1 MSNTSNPNSGTA
13 VVANAVPIKDAVIR
27 IAGNSQDGIQ
37 TVGELLARYSGR
49 SAQEVMSYMT
59 IPATISGG
67 PSIYQVRIGSD
78 EVLSVGDE
86 VDVLVAFYQHSY
98 EQHIS
103 VLRNGGVLIYDPDQ
117 VKPNPDDK
125 RFTCVGVPMTSLTIE
140 AIGGKGRDK
149 GKNMF
154 LLGLIAR
161 MFDLNMPKLE
171 AMLKDWGAKRD
182 ASTMEA
188 TFNAF
193 RAGYGFD
200 VGRMGQNFRFIPNE
214 RRTGRPL
221 VVMAG
226 NQAMAYGLIAA
237 GVRFGAA
244 YPITPSSQIM
254 EILRAEL
261 PKYGGMFL
269 QAEDEIAAVCAAI
282 GAGYGGRVAVTST
295 SGPGLSLKTEAIG
308 WAVMAEIPLVVI
320 DVQRG
325 GPSTGLPTKM
335 EQSDLNIA
343 IFGGH
348 GDCPRI
354 VIAPRDVEDAFYSS
368 IEAVDLARHYSSPV
382 IILSDQA
389 IGFRVEA
396 FEEPDLKAIVREMP
410 IDFTPRGADFKPY
423 EDTPEGIP
431 HHAPP
436 GAPIANNNYPILTGL
451 EHNEAGHPGEDPK
464 FHTVMT
470 AKRRRKL
477 QKLAE
482 KLPTPEVFGPAE
494 GDTLLVSWGSSYGPA
509 REAAEKSIAAGE
521 PLSALCI
528 RYLNPLPPGL
538 DKIFDRFKRILVVEN
553 NDSGLYGFG
562 QLAAILR
569 SRYCNPRIGG
579 INKADGLSFK
589 VREILEAVHSQAR

>member
-1 MSNTSNPNSGTA
+1 MSNTSGSNSGA
-13 VVANAVPIKDAVIR
+13 AANAVPIKDAVIR

-67 PSIYQVRIGSD
+67 PSIYQVRIGSG
-78 EVLSVGDE
+78 EVLSAGDE

-98 EQHIS
+98 EKHLGA
-103 VLRNGGVLIYDPDQ
+103 LRKGGVLIYDPDQ

-125 RFTCVGVPMTSLTIE
+125 RFTSIAVPMTSLTIE
-140 AIGGKGRDK
+140 AVGGKGRDK

-161 MFDLNMPKLE
+161 MFDLDMPKLE
-171 AMLKDWGAKRD
+171 AMLKDWGARRD
-182 ASTMEA
+182 AGTMEA
-188 TFNAF
+188 VFNAF
-193 RAGYGFD
+193 RAGYAFD
-200 VGRMGQNFRFIPNE
+200 IGRLGQNFKFIPNE
-214 RRTGRPL
+214 RHSGRPL

-226 NQAMAYGLIAA
+226 NQAMAYGMIAA

-244 YPITPSSQIM
+244 YPITPSSQVM
-254 EILRAEL
+254 EIMRAEL
-261 PKYGGMFL
+261 PKYGGIFL
-269 QAEDEIAAVCAAI
+269 QCEDEIASVCAAV
-282 GAGYGGRVAVTST
+282 GASYGGRVAVTST
-295 SGPGLSLKTEAIG
+295 SGPGLALKSEGIG

-354 VIAPRDVEDAFYSS
+354 VIAPKDVEDAFYIS
-368 IEAVDLARHYSSPV
+368 IEAVKLAREYSCPV
-382 IILSDQA
+382 IVLSDQA

-396 FEEPDLKAIVREMP
+396 FEEPDLKAITRELP

-423 EDTPEGIP
+423 EDTPDGVP
-431 HHAPP
+431 HHPPP
-436 GAPIANNNYPILTGL
+436 GTPIANNNFPILTGL

-464 FHTVMT
+464 YHAVMT

-494 GDTLLVSWGSSYGPA
+494 GDTLLVSWGSSYGPT
-509 REAAEKSIAAGE
+509 REAVEKSLADGV

-538 DKIFDRFKRILVVEN
+538 DKIFNRFKRILVVEN

-569 SRYCNPRIGG
+569 SCYCNPRIGG
-579 INKADGLSFK
+579 INKTDGLSFK
-589 VREILEAVHSQAR
+589 VREILDAVHAKAR

>member
-1 MSNTSNPNSGTA
+1 MSNMSDSNGGSAATTNM
-13 VVANAVPIKDAVIR
+13 VPIKDAVIR

-37 TVGELLARYSGR
+37 TVGELLARFSGR

-67 PSIYQVRIGSD
+67 PSIYQVRIGSG
-78 EVLSVGDE
+78 EVLTVGDE

-98 EQHIS
+98 EKHLG
-103 VLRNGGVLIYDPDQ
+103 VLRKGGVLIYDTDH
-117 VKPNPDDK
+117 VEPNLDDK
-125 RFTCVGVPMTSLTIE
+125 RFTYVGVPMTALTVE
-140 AIGGKGRDK
+140 AIGGKGHDK

-154 LLGLIAR
+154 LLGLLAR
-161 MFDLNMPKLE
+161 MFDLDTVKLE
-171 AMLKDWGAKRD
+171 AMLKAWGAKRD
-182 ASTMEA
+182 VGTMEA

-200 VGRMGQNFRFIPNE
+200 IGRMGQNFRFIPNE
-214 RRTGRPL
+214 RRSGRPL

-254 EILRAEL
+254 EIMRAEL
-261 PKYGGMFL
+261 PKYGGIFL

-282 GAGYGGRVAVTST
+282 GASYGGRVAVTST
-295 SGPGLSLKTEAIG
+295 SGPGLALKTEGIG

-354 VIAPRDVEDAFYSS
+354 VLAPTDVEDAFYSS
-368 IEAVDLARHYSSPV
+368 IEAVDLARKYSCPV

-396 FEEPDLKAIVREMP
+396 FEEPDLDKIVREMP
-410 IDFTPRGADFKPY
+410 IDFTPRGAEFKPY
-423 EDTPEGIP
+423 EDTPDGIP
-431 HHAPP
+431 HHPAP
-436 GAPIANNNYPILTGL
+436 GTPIANHNYPILTGL
-451 EHNEAGHPGEDPK
+451 EHNEAGHPGEDPR
-464 FHTVMT
+464 FHTMMT

-482 KLPTPEVFGPAE
+482 TLPTPKVLGPAK
-494 GDTLLVSWGSSYGPA
+494 GDTLLVSWGSAYGPS
-509 REAAEKSIAAGE
+509 REAAEKSTADGQ
-521 PLSALCI
+521 PLSVLCI

-538 DKIFDRFKRILVVEN
+538 DEIFNRFKRILVVEN
-553 NDSGLYGFG
+553 NDSGLYGYG
-562 QLAAILR
+562 QLAALLR
-569 SRYCNPRIGG
+569 SRYCNPRIGS
-579 INKADGLSFK
+579 INKTDGLSFK
-589 VREILEAVHSQAR
+589 VSEILEAVRAQTR

>member
-1 MSNTSNPNSGTA
+1 MSDSNSGAPATA
-13 VVANAVPIKDAVIR
+13 KVVPIKDAVIR

-37 TVGELLARYSGR
+37 TVGELLARFSGR

-67 PSIYQVRIGSD
+67 PSIYQVRIGSG

-98 EQHIS
+98 EKHLGS
-103 VLRNGGVLIYDPDQ
+103 LRNGGVLIYDPDQ
-117 VKPNPDDK
+117 VKPDLDDK
-125 RFTCVGVPMTSLTIE
+125 RFTYVGVPMTSLTIE

-161 MFDLNMPKLE
+161 MFDLDTVKLE
-171 AMLKDWGAKRD
+171 TMLKDWGAKRD

-200 VGRMGQNFRFIPNE
+200 IGRMGQNFRFIPNE
-214 RRTGRPL
+214 QRSGRPL

-226 NQAMAYGLIAA
+226 NQAMAYGLLAA

-261 PKYGGMFL
+261 PKYGGIFL

-282 GAGYGGRVAVTST
+282 GGGYGGRVAVTST
-295 SGPGLSLKTEAIG
+295 SGPGLALKTEAIG

-354 VIAPRDVEDAFYSS
+354 VIAPSDVEDAFYSS
-368 IEAVDLARHYSSPV
+368 IEAVDLARQYSCPV
-382 IILSDQA
+382 IVLSDQA

-396 FEEPDLKAIVREMP
+396 FEEPDLNKIVREMP
-410 IDFTPRGADFKPY
+410 FDFTPRGAEFKPY
-423 EDTPEGIP
+423 EDTPDGIP
-431 HHAPP
+431 HHPPP
-436 GAPIANNNYPILTGL
+436 GTPIANNNYPILTGL

-464 FHTVMT
+464 FHEVMT

-482 KLPTPEVFGPAE
+482 KLPTPKVFGPAE
-494 GDTLLVSWGSSYGPA
+494 GETLLVSWGSAYGPA
-509 REAAEKSIAAGE
+509 REAAEKSITAGE
-521 PLSALCI
+521 PMTALCI

-538 DKIFDRFKRILVVEN
+538 DEVFGRFKRILVVEN
-553 NDSGLYGFG
+553 NDSGLYGYG
-562 QLAAILR
+562 QLAALLR
-569 SRYCNPRIGG
+569 SRFCNARIHG
-579 INKADGLSFK
+579 INKTDGLSFK
-589 VREILEAVHSQAR
+589 VREILEAVHAQAR

>member
-1 MSNTSNPNSGTA
+1 MSNTSGSNSGATA
-13 VVANAVPIKDAVIR
+13 NVVPIKDAVIR

-59 IPATISGG
+59 IPATIGGG

-98 EQHIS
+98 EKHIG

-140 AIGGKGRDK
+140 AVGGKGRDK

-161 MFDLNMPKLE
+161 MFDLDMSKLE
-171 AMLKDWGAKRD
+171 AMLKDWGARRD
-182 ASTMEA
+182 AGTMEA
-188 TFNAF
+188 VFNAF
-193 RAGYGFD
+193 RAGYAFD
-200 VGRMGQNFRFIPNE
+200 IGRMGQNFRFIPNE
-214 RRTGRPL
+214 QRSGRTL
-221 VVMAG
+221 MVMAG

-244 YPITPSSQIM
+244 YPITPSSQVM
-254 EILRAEL
+254 EIMRAEL
-261 PKYGGMFL
+261 PKYGGIFL

-282 GAGYGGRVAVTST
+282 GASYGGRVAVTST
-295 SGPGLSLKTEAIG
+295 
-308 WAVMAEIPLVVI
+308 
-320 DVQRG
+320 
-325 GPSTGLPTKM
+325 
-335 EQSDLNIA
+335 LNIA
-343 IFGGH
+343 VFGGH

-354 VIAPRDVEDAFYSS
+354 VIAPRDVEDAFYIS
-368 IEAVDLARHYSSPV
+368 IEAVNLAREYSCPV

-396 FEEPDLKAIVREMP
+396 FEEPDLSKIVREMP

-423 EDTPEGIP
+423 EDTPDGVP
-431 HHAPP
+431 HHPPP
-436 GAPIANNNYPILTGL
+436 GTPIANHNFPILTGL

-464 FHTVMT
+464 FHATMT

-482 KLPTPEVFGPAE
+482 KLPTPEVVGPAG

-509 REAAEKSIAAGE
+509 REAAEKSLAAGE

-538 DKIFDRFKRILVVEN
+538 DKILDRFKRILVVEN

-562 QLAAILR
+562 QLAGILR
-569 SRYCNPRIGG
+569 SRFCNPRIGG
-579 INKADGLSFK
+579 INKTDGLSFK
-589 VREILEAVHSQAR
+589 VREILDAVHAQTL

>member
-1 MSNTSNPNSGTA
+1 MSNTNATDGGAKVAPN
-13 VVANAVPIKDAVIR
+13 VVPIKDAVIR

-78 EVLSVGDE
+78 QVLSVGDD
-86 VDVLVAFYQHSY
+86 VNVLVAFYQHSY
-98 EQHIS
+98 EGHIGA
-103 VLRNGGVLIYDPDQ
+103 LRDGGVLIYDPDQ
-117 VKPNPDDK
+117 VKPNLEDK
-125 RFTCVGVPMTSLTIE
+125 RFTYVGVPMTTLTIE

-161 MFDLNMPKLE
+161 MFDLNLPKLE
-171 AMLKDWGAKRD
+171 TMLKDWGAKRD
-182 ASTMEA
+182 AATMEA
-188 TFNAF
+188 TMNAF
-193 RAGYGFD
+193 HAGYGFD
-200 VGRMGQNFRFIPNE
+200 IGKMGQNFRFIPNE
-214 RRTGRPL
+214 QRGGRPL
-221 VVMAG
+221 MVMTG
-226 NQAMAYGLIAA
+226 NQAMAYGLMAA

-244 YPITPSSQIM
+244 YPITPWSSIM
-254 EILRAEL
+254 EIMRAEL
-261 PKYGGMFL
+261 PKYGGIFL
-269 QAEDEIAAVCAAI
+269 QCEDEIAAVCAAI
-282 GAGYGGRVAVTST
+282 GASYGGRVAVTGT
-295 SGPGLSLKTEAIG
+295 SGPGLALKTEAIG
-308 WAVMAEIPLVVI
+308 WAVMAEIPLVVV

-354 VIAPRDVEDAFYSS
+354 VIAPRNVEDAFYTS
-368 IEAVDLARHYSSPV
+368 IEAVKLARDYSCPV
-382 IILSDQA
+382 IVLSDQA

-396 FEEPDLKAIVREMP
+396 FEEPDLKVLVQEMP
-410 IDFTPRGADFKPY
+410 LDFTPRGADYKPY
-423 EDTPEGIP
+423 EDTPDGIP

-436 GAPIANNNYPILTGL
+436 GTPIANNNFPVLSGL

-464 FHTVMT
+464 FHEIMT

-494 GDTLLVSWGSSYGPA
+494 GDVLLVSWGSAYGPTH
-509 REAAEKSIAAGE
+509 EAAEKSIAAGQ
-521 PLSALCI
+521 PMSALCI

-538 DKIFDRFKRILVVEN
+538 DKIFSRFKHIFVVEN
-553 NDSGLYGFG
+553 NDSGLYGYG

-569 SRYCNPRIGG
+569 ACCCDNRIRG
-579 INKADGLSFK
+579 INKTDGLSFK
-589 VREILEAVHSQAR
+589 VNEILEAVRTKVS